1 MKLRKIISAFL
12 ALGIVATATPAFAA
26 DGDSFQ
32 VGTPYDITAGESTD
46 ALVAGHVIA
55 VPVEI
60 VSTTGGLSSYDI
72 KIQYDNTYV
81 TPGYDM
87 VNESS
92 MWDTLDELGTQQGF
106 DTNNDT
112 KVLYITKLGTYRG
125 SRFTAAGT
133 IVYNPAY
140 GSNNNKVAIAWANST
155 SVKVNTNL
163 PEAYVIFTV
172 LKDTDVNA
180 LNTEVF
186 SVDSADCNLADSPNG
201 KTAQANVANTVNKA
215 NACVTAFQ
223 VDVDNDALANSGFWI
238 QKLYAKVGD
247 TTQPLTICNNTDGT
261 ATYSFPTR
269 ILTNTTGNADLT
281 VDIYATVTTDEAGT
295 ENATDVKVGTFNLT
309 ADGTATNYGTATTIT
324 GINK

>member
-26 DGDSFQ
+26 DSDLFH

-55 VPVEI
+55 LPIDVD
-60 VSTTGGLSSYDI
+60 STTNSLTNFQI
-72 KIQYDNTYV
+72 RIQYDNTVV
-81 TPGYDM
+81 TPGYDTTDADD
-87 VNESS
+87 VFFDAVDSIVGSAGYASDEV
-92 MWDTLDELGTQQGF
+92 TLQYINAMGT
-106 DTNNDT
+106 
-112 KVLYITKLGTYRG
+112 KRG
-125 SRFTAAGT
+125 SKFTAVGSLAF
-133 IVYNPAY
+133 NPA
-140 GSNNNKVAIAWANST
+140 VDDHTIAYVWANSGT
-155 SVKVNTNL
+155 KTVNAST

-172 LKDTDVNA
+172 KTSTDANA

-186 SVDSADCNLADSPNG
+186 KVDSSTCVLADTINNKANTP
-201 KTAQANVANTVNKA
+201 NVANKVDKA

-247 TTQPLTICNNTDGT
+247 TTQDLTICNNTEGT

-281 VDIYATVTTDEAGT
+281 VDIYATVTTDEAGMT
-295 ENATDVKVGTFNLT
+295 SATDVKVGTFNLT